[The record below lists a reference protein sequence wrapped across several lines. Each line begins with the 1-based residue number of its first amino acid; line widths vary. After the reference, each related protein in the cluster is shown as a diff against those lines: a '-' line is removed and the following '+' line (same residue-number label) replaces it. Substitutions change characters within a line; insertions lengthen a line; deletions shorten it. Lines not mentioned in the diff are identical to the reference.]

1 MVKNLPAHARNAR
14 NVCSIPESGRTPGEG
29 KGNLLQYSCLENFMV
44 RGSWQAA
51 IHGAA
56 KSHTQL
62 GTFMHTYIYN
72 KHSWKYIFFFFLFFF
87 FFFLFFF
94 FFFFFFFWKYIFLY
108 TVPLT
113 SSLSISYSYHCDYHF
128 K

>member
-14 NVCSIPESGRTPGEG
+14 NIGSIPESGRTPGEG
-29 KGNLLQYSCLENFMV
+29 KGNLLQYSCLENFMD
-44 RGSWQAA
+44 RGAWRAA
-51 IHGAA
+51 IHGAT

-62 GTFMHTYIYN
+62 GIFMHTHIYN
-72 KHSWKYIFFFFLFFF
+72 KHS
-87 FFFLFFF
+87 
-94 FFFFFFFWKYIFLY
+94 WKYIFLY

-113 SSLSISYSYHCDYHF
+113 SSLSISYSYHCDDHF